1 MRVVKIAAMDV
12 NRYFENLKKGLYD
25 EVKKHQ
31 KNLRYEDI
39 QEGFC
44 FEDSYGTLCC
54 LRRCDNQSIFQ
65 MEKQYP
71 GMIQILVHKIEP
83 FDEKYR
89 VLYEEKITHTTIRNK
104 LVYAWRART
113 SQARFT
119 MMEALTTFI
128 DKAQ

>member
-1 MRVVKIAAMDV
+1 MDV

>member
-1 MRVVKIAAMDV
+1 MRVVKIVAMDV

-104 LVYAWRART
+104 LCYPQLVGTIQLSGGRRHVKKDIW
-113 SQARFT
+113 SF
-119 MMEALTTFI
+119 
-128 DKAQ
+128 

>member
-1 MRVVKIAAMDV
+1 MALVIQES
-12 NRYFENLKKGLYD
+12 YFENLKKGLYD

>member
-1 MRVVKIAAMDV
+1 MRVVKIVAMDV

-89 VLYEEKITHTTIRNK
+89 VLYYKKSPIQLFVISWFMHGEPEHHRHV
-104 LVYAWRART
+104 LP
-113 SQARFT
+113 
-119 MMEALTTFI
+119 
-128 DKAQ
+128 